1 MLFATN
7 QNSDSMLHIGDI
19 VGDVLDVSR
28 LGIVMGPGNRGIRVY
43 WTTLD
48 NPVANT
54 DDVLD
59 VDPLQLILVT
69 KAAQC

>member
-19 VGDVLDVSR
+19 VGDVLDVSK
-28 LGIVMGPGNRGIRVY
+28 LGIVMGAGNRGIRVY

-48 NPVANT
+48 NPVPNT

>member
-19 VGDVLDVSR
+19 VGDVLDVSK

-48 NPVANT
+48 SPVSNT